1 MGIRIVNYFLAVVGF
16 AGHLFLNVVLIR
28 RKLAVRLPLFTI
40 LTMFYLLRSAILF
53 LASFREISA
62 RPYWALITLDPVLQ
76 CALFVTIIHA
86 WWPPALE
93 SKILRALAGFSLFVS
108 APLVAGLAAWFIGP
122 SSHFSPENLF
132 IKAGVF
138 VSVLWV
144 EAEFGVVASSAG
156 FLRSLPMFTQRVVRG
171 FAIYSAANV
180 ITEIGHK
187 HLAALRAAPTYLGL
201 SYMRV
206 GVYLLCL
213 ALWITAC
220 YQEPRPTSTRA
231 R

>member
-1 MGIRIVNYFLAVVGF
+1 
-16 AGHLFLNVVLIR
+16 LFLNVVLIR

-86 WWPPALE
+86 WWLPAVE
-93 SKILRALAGFSLFVS
+93 SKILRALAGFSLFATV
-108 APLVAGLAAWFIGP
+108 PLVAGLAAWFIGP

-180 ITEIGHK
+180 ITEISHK
-187 HLAALRAAPTYLGL
+187 HVAALRAAPTYLGL

>member
-1 MGIRIVNYFLAVVGF
+1 MEIRIVNYFLAVLGL

-28 RKLAVRLPLFTI
+28 RKLAVKLPLFTI

-53 LASFREISA
+53 LASFGSISA
-62 RPYWALITLDPVLQ
+62 WPYWTLITLDPVLQ
-76 CALFVTIIHA
+76 CVLFATIIHA

-93 SKILRALAGFSLFVS
+93 SKILRALADFSLFVTV
-108 APLVAGLAAWFIGP
+108 PLVSGLAAWFIGP
-122 SSHFSPENLF
+122 SSHFSPENLY

-138 VSVLWV
+138 VSVLWI
-144 EAEFGVVASSAG
+144 EAEFGVIASSAG
-156 FLRSLPMFTQRVVRG
+156 FLRPLPAFTQKVVRG
-171 FAIYSAANV
+171 FAIYSAADV

-187 HLAALRAAPTYLGL
+187 NFAALRAAPTYLGL

-213 ALWITAC
+213 AVWITAC
-220 YQEPRPTSTRA
+220 YQEPRPNATRA